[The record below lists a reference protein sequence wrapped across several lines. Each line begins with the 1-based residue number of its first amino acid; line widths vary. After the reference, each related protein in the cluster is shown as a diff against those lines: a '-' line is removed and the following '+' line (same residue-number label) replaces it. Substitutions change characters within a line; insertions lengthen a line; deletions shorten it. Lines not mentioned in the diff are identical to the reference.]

1 MKIIDRSQLAVEWIE
16 NADEDLEFAK
26 VGFDETEFYA
36 KICFHC
42 QQAAEKYLKAYL
54 ISKNVDPRP
63 IHDLIRLL
71 KQITKIDKSF
81 DELAKSLVFLN
92 QFAIEARYPQ
102 EWPPSISK
110 EDSRIAIGYV
120 QQIGLFVKEKLKE

>member
-1 MKIIDRSQLAVEWIE
+1 MKKTDKSRLAAEWIE
-16 NADEDLEFAK
+16 NADEDLGFAK

-54 ISKNVDPRP
+54 ISKNIDPLP

-71 KQITKIDKSF
+71 KQITKKDKSF
-81 DELAKSLVFLN
+81 DQFSKPLVFLN
-92 QFAIEARYPQ
+92 QFAVEARYPQ
-102 EWPPSISK
+102 EWPPLISSEDAKTSI
-110 EDSRIAIGYV
+110 DYV
-120 QQIGLFVKEKLKE
+120 QQIGVFVKEKLK